1 MVMSGQASG
10 ADFVP
15 VDAVYADDGVGYVQL
30 TAGERLREARGKMNL
45 SLKQA
50 ADQTRIRV
58 DYLEALETMDARGLP
73 ARTYAIGYL
82 RTYASFLSLDPGG
95 VVEQFKREV
104 DTETGRAEPT
114 SVAPTRK
121 PIKLPRGVFGAVLIL
136 AALAGVAWWYSQQ
149 VGSGG
154 ILGNPPSPPDAA
166 PEWARPGFDT
176 AATAPSLDDIWTG
189 LPLGEASLAAGTVV
203 MRAMSP
209 TWIEVQDASGRI
221 LFARELDTG
230 ETYQALEPGLTV
242 SAADAGAIRLE
253 RDGEVVGTLG
263 EVGTPVEDL
272 PVLAQLEDTD
282 GGEQPQ

>member
-15 VDAVYADDGVGYVQL
+15 VDAVYADDGIGYVQL
-30 TAGERLREARGKMNL
+30 TAGDRLREARAKMSL

-50 ADQTRIRV
+50 AEQTRIRA

-82 RTYASFLSLDPGG
+82 RTYASFLSLDPAG

-114 SVAPTRK
+114 TVVQTRK
-121 PIKLPRGVFGAVLIL
+121 PIKLPRGLVGAMIIL
-136 AALAGVAWWYSQQ
+136 TALAGVAWWYSQQ
-149 VGSGG
+149 VGTGG

-166 PEWARPGFDT
+166 PEWARPGFDV
-176 AATAPSLDDIWTG
+176 AATAPSLDEIWTG
-189 LPLGEASLAAGTVV
+189 LPLGEAGLASGTVV
-203 MRAMSP
+203 MRALTP

-221 LFARELDTG
+221 LFARELQTG
-230 ETYQALEPGLTV
+230 EIYRALEPGLTV
-242 SAADAGAIRLE
+242 SATDAGAVQLE
-253 RDGEVVGTLG
+253 RDGEIVGTLG

-272 PVLAQLEDTD
+272 PVLAQLEQT
-282 GGEQPQ
+282 EAAPQPQ